1 MTAKTRYSNCSNE
14 ELIVMYAQH
23 FYDETKKAQK
33 QEQSIL
39 KELAIRGVIDKR
51 KMDELYERKAL

>member
-1 MTAKTRYSNCSNE
+1 MAAKTRYGNCSNE

-39 KELAIRGVIDKR
+39 KELAIRGIIDKR

>member
-1 MTAKTRYSNCSNE
+1 
-14 ELIVMYAQH
+14 MYAQH